1 MVRYEVNN
9 MILISVR
16 IYKGVIGVVTE
27 THHLKREDPLRGSNA
42 LPPVTAL
49 SLYSRGHQLA
59 A

>member
-9 MILISVR
+9 MILIR
-16 IYKGVIGVVTE
+16 EIYKGVIGVVTE